1 MKWQLNRRMALLL
14 LLPVMW
20 VWQASPLAILP
31 YFGWRLDPA
40 LVLAIAAGLFEGP
53 RFGVCVGLIAG
64 GGQDLL
70 LGAGLLYGVTKA
82 LAGLAAGGMQPQIYR
97 LDALTLGLVALVW
110 TLGEGLL
117 VALYLLAHGRT
128 AVWDHYAALSLPLGL
143 AHAVVLII
151 LYILLS
157 RLPGKEREDHAK

>member
-1 MKWQLNRRMALLL
+1 MFQLTRHRALLL

-20 VWQASPLAILP
+20 VWQASPLALLP
-31 YFGWRLDPA
+31 WFGWRLDPS
-40 LVLAIAAGLFEGP
+40 LVLAIAGGLIEGP
-53 RFGVCVGLIAG
+53 RFGLWFGLIAG

-82 LAGLAAGGMQPQIYR
+82 LAGFAAGGMQPHLYR
-97 LDALTLGLVALVW
+97 LDALSLGMVGLVW

-143 AHAVVLII
+143 AHAMLLVVLYAG
-151 LYILLS
+151 LM
-157 RLPGKEREDHAK
+157 RLPGIEREERVK

>member
-1 MKWQLNRRMALLL
+1 MPTLTRPRALLL

-31 YFGWRLDPA
+31 GFGWRLDPA
-40 LVLAIAAGLFEGP
+40 LVLAIAAGLLEGP
-53 RFGVCVGLIAG
+53 RFGLWFGLIAG

-82 LAGLAAGGMQPQIYR
+82 LAGLAAGSMQPHVYR
-97 LDALTLGLVALVW
+97 LDALTLGLVGLVW

-143 AHAVVLII
+143 AHALVLIV
-151 LYILLS
+151 LYALLM
-157 RLPGKEREDHAK
+157 RLPGAEREERVK

>member
-1 MKWQLNRRMALLL
+1 MPPLTRRMALLL

-20 VWQASPLAILP
+20 VWQASPLALLP
-31 YFGWRLDPA
+31 GFGWRLDPS
-40 LVLAIAAGLFEGP
+40 LVLAIAAGLLEGP
-53 RFGVCVGLIAG
+53 RFGLAFGLLAG
-64 GGQDLL
+64 GGEDLL

-82 LAGLAAGGMQPQIYR
+82 LAGLVAGGMQPHIYR
-97 LDALTLGLVALVW
+97 LDALALGLIGLVW

-143 AHAVVLII
+143 AHAAVLIVV
-151 LYILLS
+151 YALLL
-157 RLPGKEREDHAK
+157 RLPGSQREERLN

>member
-1 MKWQLNRRMALLL
+1 MFQLGRVQALLL

-40 LVLAIAAGLFEGP
+40 LVLAIAAGLLEGP
-53 RFGVCVGLIAG
+53 RFGLWFGLVAG
-64 GGQDLL
+64 GGEDVL

-82 LAGLAAGGMQPQIYR
+82 LAGLAAGAMQPHIYR
-97 LDALTLGLVALVW
+97 LDGLTLGMVGLIW

-143 AHAVVLII
+143 AHALVLIL
-151 LYILLS
+151 LYAWLMH
-157 RLPGKEREDHAK
+157 LPGLEREERVK